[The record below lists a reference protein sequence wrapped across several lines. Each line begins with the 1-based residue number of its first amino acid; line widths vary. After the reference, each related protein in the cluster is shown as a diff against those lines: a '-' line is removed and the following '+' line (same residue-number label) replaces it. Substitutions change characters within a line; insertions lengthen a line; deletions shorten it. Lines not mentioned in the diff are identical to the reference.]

1 MKIHLNI
8 SWILK
13 NYTLFQAQ
21 NMNTYYIYANI
32 IQNSFWF
39 HFRSFKKKIHMYTQS
54 WNIFLEQDMNIV
66 IQIVIRYRK
75 NPSASISRSII
86 MVRPSR
92 CFSKV
97 PSIRPDFPNWWW
109 YYYRELH
116 EGEKESCPRPNEAVK
131 SLNSSR
137 GSLTCPRNSI
147 ESRSIHKNY
156 NNSTESKREIL
167 RKV

>member
-1 MKIHLNI
+1 
-8 SWILK
+8 
-13 NYTLFQAQ
+13 
-21 NMNTYYIYANI
+21 
-32 IQNSFWF
+32 
-39 HFRSFKKKIHMYTQS
+39 
-54 WNIFLEQDMNIV
+54 MNIV
-66 IQIVIRYRK
+66 IQIVIRYGK

-86 MVRPSR
+86 MVRPCR

-131 SLNSSR
+131 NLNSSR

-156 NNSTESKREIL
+156 NNSTESKRERFL
-167 RKV
+167 EKFSLLNGDWASDSPFNTTSSKTVSVNAVSTKKVGGFPRRTSTNQDDSLLS

>member
-1 MKIHLNI
+1 MCGLI
-8 SWILK
+8 
-13 NYTLFQAQ
+13 
-21 NMNTYYIYANI
+21 
-32 IQNSFWF
+32 WF
-39 HFRSFKKKIHMYTQS
+39 THCRMFG
-54 WNIFLEQDMNIV
+54 
-66 IQIVIRYRK
+66 
-75 NPSASISRSII
+75 PG
-86 MVRPSR
+86 R

-147 ESRSIHKNY
+147 ESRSIHKN
-156 NNSTESKREIL
+156 STESKRERFL
-167 RKV
+167 EKFSLLNGDWASDSPFNTTSSKTVSVNAVSTKKVGGFPRRTSTNQDDSLLS